1 MNTIIEHRPTSL
13 TKEAKFIEDVKEASY
28 KDFISNSIYLR
39 NEYKKSLK
47 EHFEI
52 LKNLWLEE
60 TKMSSNVY
68 MTLKHPAH
76 LSILNLGIEIIPF
89 LLEDLQEH
97 NNHWFYTLSI
107 ITGENPIMPE
117 SLGDIEKIS
126 DDWIEWGKSK
136 NFID

>member
-1 MNTIIEHRPTSL
+1 MKTIFEPKPTSL
-13 TKEAKFIEDVKEASY
+13 TKEAIYIKDVEQTSY
-28 KDFISNSIYLR
+28 KYFISNSVYLR
-39 NEYKKSLK
+39 DKYKRSLK

-107 ITGENPIMPE
+107 ITGENPIKPE
-117 SLGDIEKIS
+117 SLGDVEKIS
-126 DDWIEWGKSK
+126 DDWTEWGKSK